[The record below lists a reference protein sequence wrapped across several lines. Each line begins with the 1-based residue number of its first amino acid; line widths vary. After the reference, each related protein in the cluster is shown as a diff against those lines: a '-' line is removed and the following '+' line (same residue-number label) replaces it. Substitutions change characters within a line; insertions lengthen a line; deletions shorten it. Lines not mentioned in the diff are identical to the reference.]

1 MTTRSI
7 PEHMLL
13 PSTCQSGLRHLVN
26 ARWDSQAVR
35 NGSHSPRA
43 SCGVIQS
50 REMVSFDSSEA
61 PIAVQASELKDALFV
76 LGSDELHLG
85 YYSGHI
91 SAQALEQGVRRIA
104 EQGKKLNVVGS
115 VVQRQEQFRYF
126 AAAIVISRLRHQPL
140 RGILSSRACHT
151 AECQMA
157 PQPPNNQ

>member
-104 EQGKKLNVVGS
+104 EQGKKLNVARERRTASGTIPVFCCRDCNLTVKASASERSSFQPSLPHCRMPDGS
-115 VVQRQEQFRYF
+115 S
-126 AAAIVISRLRHQPL
+126 A
-140 RGILSSRACHT
+140 T
-151 AECQMA
+151 K
-157 PQPPNNQ
+157 